1 MDSLAKPWVAFL
13 NQFADALHKHDM
25 ILSVFIDGCCGYTN
39 PYDTSS
45 RGCKGVEA
53 NQDYQG
59 AQCTMFANS
68 SVDRWLSH
76 ATYGGGWHDTTPSI
90 GPGGEVWTLKQMSAV
105 GAKVIGV
112 PAFSVG
118 VKGGFSPPLLP
129 LNKSAAKGLNC
140 SESARTPPF
149 GTLPEGCYAP
159 FDEAGRK
166 AIDAIHEL
174 GVQHVAKFMDEPRT
188 EAEWAAWGY
197 HLHGPP

>member
-1 MDSLAKPWVAFL
+1 M
-13 NQFADALHKHDM
+13 
-25 ILSVFIDGCCGYTN
+25 
-39 PYDTSS
+39 
-45 RGCKGVEA
+45 
-53 NQDYQG
+53 
-59 AQCTMFANS
+59 
-68 SVDRWLSH
+68 
-76 ATYGGGWHDTTPSI
+76 GGWHDTAPSI

-140 SESARTPPF
+140 SEGARTPPF
-149 GTLPEGCYAP
+149 GTLPEGCHAP

-166 AIDAIHEL
+166 AIDAVHEL

-197 HLHGPP
+197 HLHGP

>member
-1 MDSLAKPWVAFL
+1 MG
-13 NQFADALHKHDM
+13 N
-25 ILSVFIDGCCGYTN
+25 
-39 PYDTSS
+39 

-76 ATYGGGWHDTTPSI
+76 ATYGGGWHDTAPSI

-105 GAKVIGV
+105 GARVIGV

-129 LNKSAAKGLNC
+129 LNESAAKGLNC
-140 SESARTPPF
+140 SQGARTPPF
-149 GTLPEGCYAP
+149 GTLPEVNPAFPVGTL
-159 FDEAGRK
+159 FN
-166 AIDAIHEL
+166 
-174 GVQHVAKFMDEPRT
+174 T
-188 EAEWAAWGY
+188 GY
-197 HLHGPP
+197 MYSPLNYSGNPWQG